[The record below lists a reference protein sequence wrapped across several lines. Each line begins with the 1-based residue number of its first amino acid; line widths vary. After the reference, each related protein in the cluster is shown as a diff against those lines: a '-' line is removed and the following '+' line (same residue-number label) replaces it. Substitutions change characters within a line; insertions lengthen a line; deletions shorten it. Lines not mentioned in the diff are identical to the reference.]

1 MLVEATN
8 AGTNLTVPTLTLSD
22 LDAAAVS
29 GQFTGAIHFKTAD
42 TGNPGVNAS
51 IVAEVTGSGGGAQLN
66 FSTGFA
72 GALVETLVLSDTG
85 NATFAGD
92 VTLSEGA
99 VSITDTANETAL
111 AVTSSATSTYVTNIT
126 AGAVTTG
133 QALRVVG
140 VDALTTGKIAHFR
153 SNSSSTSTR
162 TLVQVHND
170 NTAATGATALTV
182 TQDAAQRALFIDQN
196 GNGSALVIDSA
207 ATTANGVDWDFDS
220 LTTGHGLDI
229 RSDSSST
236 SSRAIINVIQENA
249 AASGA
254 VGISVRQD
262 GADAAIELNG
272 GGIKFTNATAS
283 GDVNTLDDYE
293 EGTWTPVFW
302 DGTNDQTGSSVQ
314 SATYTKIG
322 RVVYI
327 EMCVLNV
334 DTTGMTAGSP
344 VYIKGLPFTPAS
356 AGVNDKNVIGAVQCD
371 NVTTDSGSVFLRTIT
386 SQTYARLIEQTTT
399 GEAGLII
406 SDITSGNADFRI
418 NGFYI
423 AAN

>member
-1 MLVEATN
+1 M
-8 AGTNLTVPTLTLSD
+8 
-22 LDAAAVS
+22 
-29 GQFTGAIHFKTAD
+29 
-42 TGNPGVNAS
+42 
-51 IVAEVTGSGGGAQLN
+51 
-66 FSTGFA
+66 
-72 GALVETLVLSDTG
+72 
-85 NATFAGD
+85 
-92 VTLSEGA
+92 
-99 VSITDTANETAL
+99 
-111 AVTSSATSTYVTNIT
+111 
-126 AGAVTTG
+126 
-133 QALRVVG
+133 VG